1 MKRALLCAVL
11 IVAGLL
17 LVASPAAASNS
28 AHPLPAGYFVVC
40 GRGTTTG
47 PNNCMSL
54 QQAIDAATPI
64 SGTVTIEM
72 LPGEYC
78 PPTLPTL
85 GGPTGV
91 YWSDLKFVGVGLAA
105 YGADGP
111 PISIS
116 GPEAELTS
124 FKWDSS
130 CGGTVPDALFDTHDT
145 GPNTTLDFRNL
156 AFVGTSG
163 GPTYGLHDVSVRF
176 GLRDV
181 MFDGLNTGLYW
192 QNGASGGSSITD
204 SAFVHNTNIGA
215 YFNGGTGSFVNTTF
229 SDNQYGFYGSNFLVN
244 LLGDTLTHNTTAG
257 FFSFNG
263 GNSVQAVNTINAGNT
278 GANCS
283 GNVVGADW
291 ETAFSENNLVGSDCP
306 HSSSGDLLA
315 DGSAISDA
323 ALNGGP
329 TPSVEPPTQA
339 QGHADANVCGSSTGG
354 DQREFS
360 WTFPSSCD
368 IGAVQTTASGVPT
381 VTGSPDS
388 GSTIDFGT
396 IPLGISRGETA
407 SAFRGGG
414 DLLYVFAPG
423 AKVIGAGFAIT
434 TDTCQYDVMPA
445 NTGSCLVG
453 ITATPTD
460 DHSTFTGTLKIK
472 TSGGTLT
479 YPLTAKGEPAL
490 EPPSGVHAAPG
501 NKQVT
506 LSWSPPSAGPAA
518 DHYQI
523 RMSDDGGATWNTEN
537 DADASPSVVKHLTNG
552 TGYEFEVASVDSEFD
567 VSDWS
572 APSNLATPHTGPDAS
587 ALTAPADD
595 TVDYGVTATVK
606 GTLTD
611 TDTGQPIATA
621 AVNLLSRKSSS
632 GTFSKVGS
640 GTTSTGGKVSVSV
653 QPNVNAEYEWKY
665 AGDSTHHAATGSA
678 GTIDVAQVVTAQ
690 LKNPSVKMGSPATVW
705 GTVAP
710 DETGQ
715 SVQLQKK
722 VGGSW
727 VTKATA
733 TIAKQKLP
741 DGTTAKGFVL
751 TITPTSKGAVALRV
765 RRPSTASNATG
776 LSAKLTLQVT

>member
-1 MKRALLCAVL
+1 MKRVLLAAALIIASSVL
-11 IVAGLL
+11 IAP
-17 LVASPAAASNS
+17 PATAANPATS
-28 AHPLPAGYFVVC
+28 LPTGYFLVC

-47 PNNCMSL
+47 PSSCMSL

-64 SGTVTIEM
+64 MGTVTIEM

-111 PISIS
+111 PTSIS

-130 CGGTVPDALFDTHDT
+130 CGGTTPSALFALQNP
-145 GPNTTLDFRNL
+145 GPNTTVDFRNL

-163 GPTYGLHDVSVRF
+163 GPTYGMYDVGVRF

-192 QNGASGGSSITD
+192 QNGSSSGSSITD
-204 SAFVHNTNIGA
+204 SSFVNNTSIGA

-229 SDNQYGFYGSNFLVN
+229 ADNAYGFYGINFQVN

-257 FFSFNG
+257 FYSYNG
-263 GNSVQAVNTINAGNT
+263 GNSVQAVNTLNAGNT
-278 GANCS
+278 ANCT

-291 ETAFSENNLVGSDCP
+291 ETAFSQNNLVGSDCP
-306 HSSSGDLLA
+306 HSSSGDLVA
-315 DGSAISDA
+315 DGSTIQDA

-339 QGHADANVCGSSTGG
+339 QGHAEGNVCGSSTGG
-354 DQREFS
+354 DQREFK
-360 WTFPSSCD
+360 WTLPSSCD
-368 IGAVQTTASGVPT
+368 IGAVQTTASGTPIA
-381 VTGSPDS
+381 TGSPTS
-388 GSTIDFGT
+388 GTTIDFGT
-396 IPLGISRGETA
+396 IPLGITRGQTA
-407 SAFRGGG
+407 SVIRDGG

-423 AKVIGAGFAIT
+423 AKVSGSGFAISV
-434 TDTCQYDVMPA
+434 DTCQYDAMPA
-445 NTGSCLVG
+445 NTGSCLIG

-490 EPPSGVHAAPG
+490 EPPSGVHAAAG
-501 NKQVT
+501 DKQVT
-506 LSWSPPSAGPAA
+506 LSWTPPSTGPAA
-518 DHYQI
+518 DHYQV
-523 RMSDDGGATWNTEN
+523 RMSDDGGTTWNNEN
-537 DADASPSVVKHLTNG
+537 DADTSPSVIKHLTNG
-552 TGYEFEVASVDSEFD
+552 TGYEFEVASVDSDFD
-567 VSDWS
+567 LSDWS
-572 APSNLATPHTGPDAS
+572 APSNVATPHTGPDAS
-587 ALTAPADD
+587 ALSTPADA
-595 TVDYGVTATVK
+595 TVDYGATATVR

-611 TDTGQPIATA
+611 TDSGQPIAAA
-621 AVNLLSRKSSS
+621 AVNLLSRKTSS

-640 GTTSTGGKVSVSV
+640 GTTSASGKVSVAV
-653 QPNVNAEYEWKY
+653 QPKVNAQYVWKY
-665 AGDSTHHAATGSA
+665 AGDTDHHAATSSA
-678 GTIDVAQVVTAQ
+678 GTVDVAQVVTAQ
-690 LKNPSVKMGSPATVW
+690 LKNPSVKKGSPATVW

-715 SVQLQKK
+715 TVQLQKK
-722 VGGSW
+722 VGSSW

-751 TITPTSKGAVALRV
+751 TTTPTSKGTVALRV
-765 RRPSTASNATG
+765 RRASTASNATG